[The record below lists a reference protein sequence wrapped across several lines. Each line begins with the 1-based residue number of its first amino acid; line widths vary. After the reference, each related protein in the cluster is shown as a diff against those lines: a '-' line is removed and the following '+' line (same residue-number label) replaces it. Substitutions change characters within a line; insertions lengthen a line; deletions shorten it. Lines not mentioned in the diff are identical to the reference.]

1 MEASAIQDEQF
12 MRWIL
17 SVTAERF
24 WEFVDKGQRVKLK
37 AGWGKAQA
45 EYDRTVGKGLEEN
58 HKAT

>member
-24 WEFVDKGQRVKLK
+24 WEFDSKGQRVKLK
-37 AGWGKAQA
+37 AGWEKAQA
-45 EYDRTVGKGLEEN
+45 EYDRITGKGLE
-58 HKAT
+58 KK